1 MTARPVL
8 KVREEGHEP
17 GLCPTQPLQDPDE
30 LPTIP
35 PHKAGLAC
43 CLGHTISDVYPSIAQ
58 QSLEP
63 VCGGGVI
70 GLSRIVRTRPVE
82 LKGALEHRRR
92 LSRVKKL
99 SQITNRVDVKR
110 RPDQLSSK
118 ISQQVTISTTPTT

>member
-1 MTARPVL
+1 MELGADGWRRLHNRRVDVELLEVEKPSTVQIIGHGARFHCPMTARPFL

-35 PHKAGLAC
+35 PYKAGLAC

-63 VCGGGVI
+63 V
-70 GLSRIVRTRPVE
+70 
-82 LKGALEHRRR
+82 
-92 LSRVKKL
+92 
-99 SQITNRVDVKR
+99 
-110 RPDQLSSK
+110 
-118 ISQQVTISTTPTT
+118 